1 MNIQPWK
8 ALVLVSALIWKNEQI
23 SLQDLRLKD
32 NLLQVLVEVGLNTTP
47 MLHTV
52 ILDIFSN
59 SNQ

>member
-8 ALVLVSALIWKNEQI
+8 VLVLVSVLTCKNEQI
-23 SLQDLRLKD
+23 SLQDLRLKEH
-32 NLLQVLVEVGLNTTP
+32 LLQVLAEIGLNTTP

-52 ILDIFSN
+52 TLDIFSN